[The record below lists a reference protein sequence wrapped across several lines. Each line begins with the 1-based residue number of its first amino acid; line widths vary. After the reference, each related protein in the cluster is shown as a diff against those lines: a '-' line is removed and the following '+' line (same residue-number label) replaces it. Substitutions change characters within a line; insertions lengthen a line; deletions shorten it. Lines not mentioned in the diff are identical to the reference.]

1 MARSLHCSLLVAG
14 FGLVLVPG
22 LCLMLDVSSAGRLL
36 EAVGTMQMIASQTF
50 VSMEDF
56 DALSAVPHARAPKE
70 SADLFFVTCI
80 VAITVD

>member
-1 MARSLHCSLLVAG
+1 MTRWLRCSLLAAG

-56 DALSAVPHARAPKE
+56 DALSAVPHARRPE
-70 SADLFFVTCI
+70 GSADINGLGISTKML
-80 VAITVD
+80 